1 MKLNANRLL
10 NYKFSSNNINFKKL
24 KNFNK
29 FPLLKV
35 NPNIKHSKLGNLDQV
50 QHTNFVA

>member
-29 FPLLKV
+29 FPLLARTDKCKLICAHRIK
-35 NPNIKHSKLGNLDQV
+35 IKHATQ
-50 QHTNFVA
+50 TP